1 MHERIEASEGK
12 LVSVAREFKTAGF
25 GPEDHF
31 AELLRRERACGPY
44 EVIINAAADH
54 ERWLDERDHAGRI
67 GSSEIASVLGTGY
80 DTPCELYAS
89 KLGLRPR
96 LEDRLDDDGR
106 ERLEMGRLM
115 ERTIMH
121 RYQDASG
128 RLVTLH
134 GTLLRSKQH
143 PWLVATPDASVYDGE
158 LGLGCLELKWP
169 GLYARHEWWDDAP
182 LMYRIQLEAQLIVTG
197 RRWGAIAAVVG
208 GVHLHWH
215 EYTSDDELR
224 ARILEEGAEFHRRL
238 LEEDPPPPSDSDAD
252 ALALLYGD
260 DAKEG
265 DDRFGMLLDDP
276 ELLAADEEH
285 RKISRAIR
293 ILSRRRDELEN
304 TIAHAVGDAAY
315 GVLPDGSRWSW
326 RTIKRRAYSVAEST
340 YRVFRRKKPRRR
352 YRRRREEY

>member
-1 MHERIEASEGK
+1 MT
-12 LVSVAREFKTAGF
+12 LAREIKAADF

-31 AELLRRERACGPY
+31 NELLRRERACGPY
-44 EVIINAAADH
+44 EVIVRAAADE
-54 ERWLDERDHAGRI
+54 ERWLDERDRAGRI
-67 GSSEIASVLGTGY
+67 GSSEVASALGDGY

-115 ERTIMH
+115 EPTIRQ
-121 RYQDASG
+121 RYQQESG
-128 RLVTLH
+128 RLTAPC
-134 GTLLRSKQH
+134 GILLRSKLH

-182 LMYRIQLEAQLIVTG
+182 VMYRIQLEAQLIVTG

-215 EYTSDDELR
+215 EYTSDAELR
-224 ARILEEGAEFHRRL
+224 ARILEEGADFHRRL
-238 LEEDPPPPSDSDAD
+238 LEEDPPPPTDRDGD
-252 ALALLYGD
+252 ALSFVYGAD
-260 DAKEG
+260 EREG
-265 DDRFGMLLDDP
+265 DDRFGKMLDEP
-276 ELLAADEEH
+276 ELLAADEEFQ
-285 RKISRAIR
+285 KISQAIR
-293 ILSRRRDELEN
+293 VLSRRRDELQN
-304 TIAHAVGDAAY
+304 AIAHAVGDAAY
-315 GVLPDGSRWSW
+315 GVMPDGSQWSW
-326 RTIKRRAYSVAEST
+326 RTIKRRAYAVEDTT